1 MGTFGGNM
9 YYLMSVPSSTAL
21 HTVLKE
27 EFSVLLSIPTSKPPT
42 GRGAPLISSHLTLYF
57 IYILPLYLTPF
68 KV

>member
-27 EFSVLLSIPTSKPPT
+27 EFSVLLSIPTSKPPL
-42 GRGAPLISSHLTLYF
+42 GEVPLL
-57 IYILPLYLTPF
+57 
-68 KV
+68 